1 MGDPVEAL
9 QGIDLAALSALA
21 SGLGVESYVFN
32 RLGPGQSRL
41 GSAQADWFAEL
52 RQRVAGSA
60 VSNLLR
66 DALLSEALD
75 RLKAEGIEF
84 ILLKGAAL
92 RLLRPE
98 LAGRFQTDVDLL
110 LRRPDL
116 EKAEEIL
123 IGRGFRLD
131 ESSRSRQAA
140 LETHFHLGYERDGAA
155 VELHWS
161 IDRSTPAGC
170 LETFWDR
177 SETIERDGRSWRILA
192 PEHRL
197 LFGCLHLSRHAFYYG
212 LRWLADLALELPET
226 PEALERFV
234 ADARDWPQRAV
245 RVPLWTLRTFGAPG
259 IEVFSDDLAEAG
271 AVERSLLPDLL
282 FHLLMGEGWHGLPG
296 WRAEKALR
304 TWLFSSRPLVPLL
317 AETSGSGLSQRFQAW
332 RGRRVV
338 EETT

>member
-1 MGDPVEAL
+1 V
-9 QGIDLAALSALA
+9 A
-21 SGLGVESYVFN
+21 S
-32 RLGPGQSRL
+32 
-41 GSAQADWFAEL
+41 
-52 RQRVAGSA
+52 SA

-66 DALLSEALD
+66 DALLSDALS
-75 RLKAEGIEF
+75 RLAGEGIEF
-84 ILLKGAAL
+84 ILLKGSAL

-116 EKAEEIL
+116 EGAEEIL
-123 IGRGFRLD
+123 AACGFRLD
-131 ESSRSRQAA
+131 ESSRSRAAA

-161 IDRSTPAGC
+161 IDRSTPEGF
-170 LETFWDR
+170 LEALWNR
-177 SETIERDGRSWRILA
+177 SETIQRDGRSWRILA

-212 LRWLADLALELPET
+212 LRWLADLALELPGT
-226 PEALERFV
+226 PAPLERFE

-245 RVPLWTLRTFGAPG
+245 RVPLWTLRTFGTPG
-259 IEVFSDDLAEAG
+259 MEVFSDDLVEAG
-271 AVERSLLPDLL
+271 AVERSLLQDLL
-282 FHLLMGEGWHGLPG
+282 FHLLMGEDWHGLPG

-304 TWLFSSRPLVPLL
+304 TWLFSERPLVPLL
-317 AETSGSGLSQRFQAW
+317 AETSGTGLSQRFQAW
-332 RGRRVV
+332 RGRRVL

>member
-1 MGDPVEAL
+1 MT
-9 QGIDLAALSALA
+9 ALA

-41 GSAQADWFAEL
+41 GPTQERWFADL
-52 RQRVAGSA
+52 RRRVASSA

-66 DALLSEALD
+66 DSLLSGALS
-75 RLKAEGIEF
+75 RLTGERIEF

-116 EKAEEIL
+116 ERAEEIL
-123 IGRGFRLD
+123 ADCGFGLD
-131 ESSRSRQAA
+131 ESSRSRAAA

-161 IDRSTPAGC
+161 IDRSTPDGF
-170 LETFWDR
+170 LEALWDR
-177 SETIERDGRSWRILA
+177 SETVARDGRSWRILS

-212 LRWLADLALELPET
+212 LRWLADLALELPENPAT
-226 PEALERFV
+226 LERFE
-234 ADARDWPQRAV
+234 ADARGWPQRAV
-245 RVPLWTLRTFGAPG
+245 RVPLWALRAFGDPAAA
-259 IEVFSDDLAEAG
+259 VFPSDLFEAG
-271 AVERSLLPDLL
+271 TVERSVLQDLL

-296 WRAEKALR
+296 WRGEKAMR
-304 TWLFSSRPLVPLL
+304 TWLFSDRPLLPLL

-332 RGRRVV
+332 RGRRVLE